1 MKVSDIISH
10 DELSFFKIHFL
21 CKLKDLLFCYTSQKV
36 KTDPDYGTV
45 IVGGGTAGLAAGS
58 VLNRNN
64 SSYIILDKKEEIGLP
79 VRSTGAVSL
88 EWVRRI
94 GMPEDPSIVASE
106 IRNMSFRTTAGKR
119 IDLNFD
125 HPVGLVYDFTRYEK
139 YLSEKFSGKLNIKMN
154 TRILEATANSVKT
167 DDETISSENVIL
179 ASGPQSNLGTKLSKT
194 EALVAY
200 EETRSLDPRD
210 DFQMILWFSDL
221 APGGY
226 FWDFA
231 DSKNTRKIGV
241 CYYPVNGK
249 APSKVLEEFTK
260 MNPEVS
266 GDIVHTMAHQIPLS
280 KPADIVSRDGMYLT
294 GDMINAVL
302 NTTAGGLQG
311 AFWSGKEAGNS
322 VLSGGIPRYQQ
333 VWHAEIRPWLMKHHE
348 LHGKIHKKGEKS
360 VGTYIRL
367 AKLMPKSM
375 QIKVF
380 GGL

>member
-1 MKVSDIISH
+1 MKDQ
-10 DELSFFKIHFL
+10 F
-21 CKLKDLLFCYTSQKV
+21 
-36 KTDPDYGTV
+36 DYDTI
-45 IVGGGTAGLAAGS
+45 IVGAGTAGLSAGA
-58 VLNRNN
+58 VLNRAG
-64 SSYIILDKKEEIGLP
+64 SQYIILDKKEEIGLP

-88 EWVRRI
+88 EWVKRI
-94 GMPEDPSIVASE
+94 GMPEDPGIVASE
-106 IRNMSFRTTAGKR
+106 IRNMSFRTTGGRR

-125 HPVGLVYDFTRYEK
+125 HPVGLVYDFTKYEK
-139 YLSEKFSGKLNIKMN
+139 YLSDRFSGKLNIKMK
-154 TRILEATANSVKT
+154 TRVLQATANSVKT
-167 DDETISSENVIL
+167 DEETATARNVIL
-179 ASGPQSNLGTKLSKT
+179 ASGPQSNLGAKLSKT

-200 EETRSLDPRD
+200 EETRSLDARD

-231 DSKNTRKIGV
+231 DSQGTRKIGV

-249 APSKVLEEFTK
+249 PPSKVLEEFTK
-260 MNPEVS
+260 KLPEVS
-266 GDIVHTMAHQIPLS
+266 GDVVHTMAHQIPLS
-280 KPADIVSRDGMYLT
+280 APSEKVSREGMYLT

-322 VLSGGIPRYQQ
+322 VLSGGVDRYQK
-333 VWHAEIRPWLMKHHE
+333 VWDSDIRPWLWKHHE
-348 LHGKIHKKGEKS
+348 LHGKIHKNGEKS
-360 VGTYIRL
+360 VGKYIRL

-375 QIKVF
+375 QIRVF

>member
-1 MKVSDIISH
+1 MK
-10 DELSFFKIHFL
+10 EAF
-21 CKLKDLLFCYTSQKV
+21 
-36 KTDPDYGTV
+36 DYDTI
-45 IVGGGTAGLAAGS
+45 IVGAGTSGLAAGAA
-58 VLNRNN
+58 LNKNS

-88 EWVRRI
+88 EWVNRI
-94 GMPEDPSIVASE
+94 GMPVEPSIIASE
-106 IRNMSFRTTAGKR
+106 IRNMSFRTTGGKR

-125 HPVGLVYDFTRYEK
+125 RPVGLVYDFTKYEK
-139 YLSEKFSGKLNIKMN
+139 YLADTFAGKLNIKMK
-154 TRILEATANSVKT
+154 TRVLEATAGGVKT
-167 DDETISSENVIL
+167 DEESLTSKNVIL
-179 ASGPQSNLGTKLSKT
+179 ASGPQSNLGNKLSKT

-200 EETRSLDPRD
+200 EETRSLDSRD
-210 DFQMILWFSDL
+210 DFQMILWFSDA

-249 APSKVLEEFTK
+249 TPSKVLQEFTEK
-260 MNPEVS
+260 YPEVS
-266 GDIVHTMAHQIPLS
+266 GDVVHTMAHQIPLS
-280 KPADIVSRDGMYLT
+280 KPLDRVSRDGMYLT

-311 AFWSGKEAGNS
+311 AFWSGKEAGQS
-322 VLSGGIPRYQQ
+322 AISGGIERYQN
-333 VWHAEIRPWLMKHHE
+333 VWDSDIRPWLMKHHE

-360 VGTYIRL
+360 VGKYISI
-367 AKLMPKSM
+367 AKFMPKSM